1 MHSTLVRATS
11 ICWCCLEVK
20 VHPPPTYAFSENYIQ
35 STCSYSW
42 HLLTKCHLVKFL
54 YIFVNSSHVSRWNKW
69 APHHMFYQKWN
80 TTYAFS
86 EIIFKAPVHD
96 IFWKSSIFA
105 LILAFDVWIKRAKVK
120 VHPFSTYAFSENHMQ
135 STCGY
140 SWDLVKF
147 TRYICVDS
155 RTINELLTACFHEK
169 LKINQKISN
178 LSYCW
183 LFVIIFFSQNNLIG

>member
-1 MHSTLVRATS
+1 MLVDETIEHLATCFTKNE
-11 ICWCCLEVK
+11 IR
-20 VHPPPTYAFSENYIQ
+20 PT
-35 STCSYSW
+35 
-42 HLLTKCHLVKFL
+42 HLVKL
-54 YIFVNSSHVSRWNKW
+54 H
-69 APHHMFYQKWN
+69 
-80 TTYAFS
+80 
-86 EIIFKAPVHD
+86 IFKAPVHD

-140 SWDLVKF
+140 LWDLVKF

-169 LKINQKISN
+169 SKINQKISN

-183 LFVIIFFSQNNLIG
+183 FFVIISFSQNNLIG